1 MERLVTTGGLVVI
14 WIAGAGLYPIVTL
27 TTISLALASLVAA
40 WLIGFREVLS
50 AARAPVERTRLVE
63 LLRYSRSIAL
73 ANIAQKLTYRLDQL
87 IINVIAGPATVGIY
101 AISARLA
108 EVTLV
113 VPRAFRLTWAAD
125 RARRNDISASAPE
138 TLNGGRKL
146 AALMLI
152 ALPLYGA
159 IAVPLIPLIYG
170 DAFSGSVVPFVFLL
184 GGSFAISQ
192 SLAYVAALTGAGKP
206 KALALVSWIGAA
218 TTIALDLVLVPS
230 AGATGAAIASL
241 IAYAV
246 FSLGIIIAWHKL
258 VGRGVR
264 YVEHVPRRSDVEAVS
279 RVLLSRLRA
288 AGHRA

>member
-1 MERLVTTGGLVVI
+1 
-14 WIAGAGLYPIVTL
+14 
-27 TTISLALASLVAA
+27 
-40 WLIGFREVLS
+40 
-50 AARAPVERTRLVE
+50 
-63 LLRYSRSIAL
+63 
-73 ANIAQKLTYRLDQL
+73 
-87 IINVIAGPATVGIY
+87 
-101 AISARLA
+101 
-108 EVTLV
+108 
-113 VPRAFRLTWAAD
+113 
-125 RARRNDISASAPE
+125 
-138 TLNGGRKL
+138 
-146 AALMLI
+146 MLI